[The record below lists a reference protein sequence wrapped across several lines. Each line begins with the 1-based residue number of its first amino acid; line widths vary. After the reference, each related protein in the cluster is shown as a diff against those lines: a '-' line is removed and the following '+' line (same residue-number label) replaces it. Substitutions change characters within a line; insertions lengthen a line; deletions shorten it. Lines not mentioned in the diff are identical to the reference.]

1 MNIMSTMK
9 HEMFWAVTNRTP
21 NSISI
26 PWCKQ
31 LVSSM
36 CHPHI
41 TFCQTPFRLCPRPL
55 RDLRAGWSARV
66 CWRVM
71 KPHAW
76 VTASRLGARL
86 GPGALPTSIVC
97 SSESPRGNTCFPDG
111 LSTVSWRH
119 KVGSASSSPGTAGDH
134 CRLLVSMF
142 MTPRSIWTGADDKS
156 QEIVTLWKGLILSRE
171 KGKEPP
177 TRASH
182 KFHGNRGL
190 RDVCVWTS
198 YKMNDLRMCFC
209 CSCLFIVFSSDK
221 VFLEAEFM
229 NRTAFV
235 GGEGTWEKNPFFY
248 SVIVRWPIEACFFS
262 KRLRPA
268 LKGQLSCKGRH
279 SNHWLMRWNA
289 SSLYWHCRT
298 LRYLW
303 RISGVNAFIL
313 IHLAKSLRIS

>member
-36 CHPHI
+36 SSTHNILSNSLPSVP
-41 TFCQTPFRLCPRPL
+41 TTSPWPARWLVSQGLVASDESTRLSDGSKL
-55 RDLRAGWSARV
+55 E
-66 CWRVM
+66 
-71 KPHAW
+71 
-76 VTASRLGARL
+76 ARL
-86 GPGALPTSIVC
+86 GPGALPTSIVR

-119 KVGSASSSPGTAGDH
+119 KVRSAFSSPGTAGDH

-190 RDVCVWTS
+190 RDVCVWTCKENHTKWTTFACAS
-198 YKMNDLRMCFC
+198 VAVV
-209 CSCLFIVFSSDK
+209 CLS
-221 VFLEAEFM
+221 
-229 NRTAFV
+229 
-235 GGEGTWEKNPFFY
+235 FFH
-248 SVIVRWPIEACFFS
+248 
-262 KRLRPA
+262 L
-268 LKGQLSCKGRH
+268 
-279 SNHWLMRWNA
+279 
-289 SSLYWHCRT
+289 T
-298 LRYLW
+298 RY
-303 RISGVNAFIL
+303 F
-313 IHLAKSLRIS
+313 